1 MQWPSYCALSIQ
13 NKSLLRSL
21 CAIWIVGCLVNKQIN
36 KLERVRYYILNQ
48 LVSLVEC
55 YFSLITWVFLVKKK
69 KKALM
74 ISWSLP
80 QTALET
86 SGIIADSWQLFE
98 GERYKTQCRLIDPFR
113 LLRFCSVRVSRL
125 AHEWTDGGPMNNVAP
140 AAGCIIIGLLGSE
153 SSPNINWADRSL
165 NARSTL
171 LLTSTTASG
180 KKKTQLLLFPSTDTD
195 WKVNTKFQ

>member
-1 MQWPSYCALSIQ
+1 
-13 NKSLLRSL
+13 
-21 CAIWIVGCLVNKQIN
+21 
-36 KLERVRYYILNQ
+36 
-48 LVSLVEC
+48 
-55 YFSLITWVFLVKKK
+55 
-69 KKALM
+69 M

-180 KKKTQLLLFPSTDTD
+180 KKKNSVAAFSLHWHWLKSQHKIPIKNPRSLSWASRPNPLNTCYWLTDLLVTASSMVWSLRLPWKPVPSMTPSVPIPSSITQWNKLTL
-195 WKVNTKFQ
+195 NE